1 MAIAAARLARQV
13 RGGRI
18 VIQLLGLLLGADCV
32 ATVGLCTSTPML
44 LTAMTA
50 FGLCK
55 GCYDAGIF
63 ASLFDHVRPEARAS
77 AAGKCDEDLIVRF
90 ANGDDSPHER
100 DRPAVVPAHTAS
112 RVWAAR
118 DRG

>member
-1 MAIAAARLARQV
+1 
-13 RGGRI
+13 
-18 VIQLLGLLLGADCV
+18 
-32 ATVGLCTSTPML
+32 
-44 LTAMTA
+44 
-50 FGLCK
+50 
-55 GCYDAGIF
+55 
-63 ASLFDHVRPEARAS
+63 
-77 AAGKCDEDLIVRF
+77 VRF